1 MSMRDDVVEAIYEAI
16 RRTNEARPPEAA
28 LTCSEDTVFFGQGGS
43 LDSLGLVSLILDVE
57 ELVNA
62 RWGTA
67 LVLADERAVA
77 QRRNPFRDVTSLADH
92 VMSRLMEAGA
102 CETSLAS

>member
-1 MSMRDDVVEAIYEAI
+1 MSMRDDVVLAIYEAI
-16 RRTNEARPPEAA
+16 RRTNEARAPQAA
-28 LTCSEDTVFFGQGGS
+28 LSCSEETVFFGKGGA

-62 RWGTA
+62 QWGTA

-77 QRRNPFRDVTSLADH
+77 ERRSPFRDVASLADH
-92 VMSRLMEAGA
+92 VVSRLLEAGA
-102 CETSLAS
+102 CATSLAS